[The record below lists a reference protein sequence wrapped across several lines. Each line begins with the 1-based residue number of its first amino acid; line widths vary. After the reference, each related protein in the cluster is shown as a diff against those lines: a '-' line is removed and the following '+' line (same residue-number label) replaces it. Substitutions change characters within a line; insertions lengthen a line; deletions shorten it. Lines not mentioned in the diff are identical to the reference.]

1 MPFAAREFVR
11 TDRLFIRF
19 AIYGKGASEAVVSAY
34 LAGRAGAP
42 LRPLPVAAV
51 EGVEAAYQ
59 IDLPLASTARGDFL
73 VAVTAVRGDEQTWTL
88 VPLRVVP

>member
-1 MPFAAREFVR
+1 VR

-19 AIYGKGASEAVVSAY
+19 VVYGRDASEAVVSAQ
-34 LAGRAGAP
+34 LTGRAGAP

-51 EGVEAAYQ
+51 EGVAAAYQ
-59 IDLPLASTARGDFL
+59 IDLPLASIARGDFL
-73 VAVTAVRGDEQTWTL
+73 VAVTAVRGDEQTRTL